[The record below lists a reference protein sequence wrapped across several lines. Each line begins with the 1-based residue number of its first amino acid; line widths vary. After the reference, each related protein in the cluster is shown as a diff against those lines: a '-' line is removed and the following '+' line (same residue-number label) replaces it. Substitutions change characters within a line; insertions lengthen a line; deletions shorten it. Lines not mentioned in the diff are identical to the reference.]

1 MNLDHLVY
9 ATPDLAGTVA
19 DLRERGIDLVPGGP
33 HPGRGTRNHLT
44 GLGDRAYLEVIG
56 PDPEQEAPDG
66 PRWFGIDDLTG
77 PRLAAWAIRVPDLAA
92 ALERTRAAGY
102 PFGDARPMSRRRPD
116 GVLLSWSLAFPAD
129 DGEVVPFLIDWQDSP
144 HPGESLPVGASL
156 VSLTGVHPDPGLV
169 AGPLAAVDA
178 ALTVVTGP
186 APRLEAVL
194 ATPGGEVVLR

>member
-19 DLRERGIDLVPGGP
+19 DLRGRGIDLVPGGP
-33 HPGRGTRNHLT
+33 HPGRGTRNHLA
-44 GLGDRAYLEVIG
+44 GLGDGAYLEVIG
-56 PDPEQEAPDG
+56 PDPEQDAPEG

-77 PRLAAWAIRVPDLAA
+77 PRLVTWAVRVPDLAG
-92 ALERTRAAGY
+92 ALARSRTAGY
-102 PFGDARPMSRRRPD
+102 PFGEALPMSRRRPD
-116 GVLLSWSLAFPAD
+116 GVLLSWSLAFPLE
-129 DGEVVPFLIDWQDSP
+129 DGGVVPFLIDWQDSP
-144 HPGESLPVGASL
+144 HPADALPGGVTL

-169 AGPLAAVDA
+169 AGPLAALGA

-186 APRLEAVL
+186 GPRLEAVL

>member
-19 DLRERGIDLVPGGP
+19 DLRGRGIDLVPGGP

-44 GLGDRAYLEVIG
+44 GLGDGAYLEVIG

-66 PRWFGIDDLTG
+66 PRWFGIDDLAG
-77 PRLAAWAIRVPDLAA
+77 PRLAAWAVRVPDLAA
-92 ALERTRAAGY
+92 ALVRSRAAGY
-102 PFGDARPMSRRRPD
+102 SFGDPRPMSRRRPD
-116 GVLLSWSLAFPAD
+116 GVLLSWSMAFPVEA
-129 DGEVVPFLIDWQDSP
+129 GEVVPFLIDWQDSP
-144 HPGESLPVGASL
+144 HPGENLPVSASL
-156 VSLTGVHPDPGLV
+156 EALTGVHPDPGLV

-194 ATPGGEVVLR
+194 ATPGGQVVLR